1 MANRITLGVIR
12 KVILH
17 ILSFQ
22 STSLKLQ
29 ASLGS
34 SEVVISYLVQGCAH
48 LYGNVLVVDTLK
60 TLSKLIPI
68 NWSQTGMKLKRQ
80 DELL

>member
-17 ILSFQ
+17 ILSLQ
-22 STSLKLQ
+22 STSLQLQ
-29 ASLGS
+29 ASLGC
-34 SEVVISYLVQGCAH
+34 SEVVVSYLVQSCAH
-48 LYGNVLVVDTLK
+48 LYGNVLVIDAFK
-60 TLSKLIPI
+60 ALSKLIPI
-68 NWSQTGMKLKRQ
+68 NWSQAGMKLKRR